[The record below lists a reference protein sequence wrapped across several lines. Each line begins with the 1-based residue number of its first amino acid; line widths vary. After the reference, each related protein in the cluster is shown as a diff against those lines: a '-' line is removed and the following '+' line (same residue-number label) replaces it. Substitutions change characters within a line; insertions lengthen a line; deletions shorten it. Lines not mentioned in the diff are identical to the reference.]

1 LAKRPQVPIDKD
13 SSAVGQDAR
22 HTHRPEA
29 DDTFLP
35 AGGWWSPQL
44 IIFRAGCNEITS
56 HGSLKNSQELPRLHR
71 ASCVKPLPD
80 LK

>member
-1 LAKRPQVPIDKD
+1 SKLGSLVLAKRPQARIGKG

-35 AGGWWSPQL
+35 AGGSWSPQKDNR
-44 IIFRAGCNEITS
+44 F
-56 HGSLKNSQELPRLHR
+56 LPTF
-71 ASCVKPLPD
+71 V
-80 LK
+80 